1 VVGDLDP
8 VVGMKDLS
16 SHLGYGRVGRR
27 HGQRS
32 LRERDVRWNYG
43 WADVGDE
50 SAHGFLALVKTTA
63 GADGALATGLPHHS
77 MIRHAGALTDNQP
90 EDLRRYS
97 KPAALPRALPHGEAD
112 MSNQGEGPQS
122 TADLTAFV
130 SASPIPSERAD
141 GPLRKDRPRR
151 GRPPPCRP
159 PPPAAHPPFPPFQS
173 RPPLEPRPDPSP
185 ARPPHHRRSR
195 TC

>member
-1 VVGDLDP
+1 MGWTGGRQEVVGDLDP

-77 MIRHAGALTDNQP
+77 MIRLPAALSIDLAP

-141 GPLRKDRPRR
+141 GPLRKDRPR
-151 GRPPPCRP
+151 GSPPISSFSKSSP
-159 PPPAAHPPFPPFQS
+159 S
-173 RPPLEPRPDPSP
+173 R
-185 ARPPHHRRSR
+185 AKA
-195 TC
+195 